1 MRRSN
6 LGSVSM
12 EGRIPM
18 AERTSLFRS
27 GSGKR
32 HQRGEGSEGTHRGA
46 SLADGG
52 TLLLNGGE
60 VSLGSLTVDGGML
73 DLGGESLALDC
84 LLFGG
89 GGALVVDSRG
99 TLDLSASLPDF
110 AEAERQSQA
119 LGPIFGGG
127 SADGDALPAEL
138 SGLVLMGSMEITE
151 EELAELEPDC
161 QVLDKEGML
170 LVPLRVRFVV
180 DGRAAHFDLWP
191 DGDVTEVNDCEIPSP
206 HAPAEEPRAIEG

>member
-1 MRRSN
+1 
-6 LGSVSM
+6 
-12 EGRIPM
+12 M
-18 AERTSLFRS
+18 AFYFS
-27 GSGKR
+27 
-32 HQRGEGSEGTHRGA
+32 
-46 SLADGG
+46 
-52 TLLLNGGE
+52 
-60 VSLGSLTVDGGML
+60 
-73 DLGGESLALDC
+73 
-84 LLFGG
+84 
-89 GGALVVDSRG
+89 
-99 TLDLSASLPDF
+99 DF

-161 QVLDKEGML
+161 EVLDEEGML
-170 LVPLRVRFVV
+170 LVPLRVRMVV